1 MRTDPGGVR
10 FGAAMIVGGMAVI
23 GFTDNFVRVIA
34 EDAGLWQFHLF
45 RSAMALPLLAL
56 AAVARRAVAARRG
69 AGALLRRARAC
80 RRCRCCSTSGRCR

>member
-56 AAVARRAVAARRG
+56 AASLVGLSLRAAPLARVAARS
-69 AGALLRRARAC
+69 AC